1 MKYTQKE
8 IESNINR
15 LKTILYDLLIE
26 RKELNEKIVD
36 KKNDIQFYQKL
47 DRSQLKAF

>member
-26 RKELNEKIVD
+26 RKELNDKIVD
-36 KKNDIQFYQKL
+36 IKSNIQFYNKL

>member
-1 MKYTQKE
+1 MEYTQKE

-15 LKTILYDLLIE
+15 LKTILYDLMIE

-36 KKNDIQFYQKL
+36 IKSNIQFYQKL
-47 DRSQLKAF
+47 DSSQLKAF

>member
-15 LKTILYDLLIE
+15 LKTILYDLMIE

-36 KKNDIQFYQKL
+36 IKSNIQFYQEL
-47 DRSQLKAF
+47 DYSQLKAF

>member
-15 LKTILYDLLIE
+15 LKSKLHELMVE
-26 RKELNEKIVD
+26 RKELNDNIVD
-36 KKNDIQFYQKL
+36 IKNNIQFYEKL
-47 DRSQLKAF
+47 DSSQLKAF

>member
-1 MKYTQKE
+1 MEYTQKE

-15 LKTILYDLLIE
+15 LKTILYDLMIE

-36 KKNDIQFYQKL
+36 IKSNIQFYEKL
-47 DRSQLKAF
+47 DSSQLKAF

>member
-8 IESNINR
+8 IESNVNR
-15 LKTILYDLLIE
+15 LKTILYDLMIE

-36 KKNDIQFYQKL
+36 IKSNIQFYEKL
-47 DRSQLKAF
+47 DFSQLKAF